1 MKLWWGVTSLRFRFY
16 SFLFYMCFHL
26 TQLIKGVLLD
36 PAATNWS
43 MWGWHNGRSLGRLVA
58 PCYAKDCQLLHL
70 YLWHSILFQTADA
83 AINVLDSMLA
93 TSCLIFFWGVANCRN
108 FFNSTMCNHVGPWMS
123 GETARNSP
131 KPQIPMSSCS
141 CACNCQRSSRQAI
154 FNRSE
159 GCKCQKVPKSFPWH
173 KGAGTN
179 KSWLPNFQTIL
190 GLDWLEWHRFHMA
203 FKLS

>member
-93 TSCLIFFWGVANCRN
+93 TSCLIFFWGLPIAG
-108 FFNSTMCNHVGPWMS
+108 FFSILPCAIMWGHECQVKPLGTVQ
-123 GETARNSP
+123 SP
-131 KPQIPMSSCS
+131 KFPCPLAPAHATANGVPDRQSLIARRGANAKRFQRASLGTKELEPTSPDFQIS
-141 CACNCQRSSRQAI
+141 
-154 FNRSE
+154 
-159 GCKCQKVPKSFPWH
+159 
-173 KGAGTN
+173 
-179 KSWLPNFQTIL
+179 
-190 GLDWLEWHRFHMA
+190 
-203 FKLS
+203 KLF